1 MNKGENIKDIF
12 DGSMKRPNYDLV
24 QGSIMKGS
32 NLNEIMSIS
41 TQGLVS
47 KKIFININSMG
58 TVNTFEFYIKNPNK
72 VAQDIKNAKDSFE
85 ESIVVEAKRVI
96 IEGGTKD
103 KAMEIL
109 KKRLARGEITLDE
122 FHRVVQRL

>member
-1 MNKGENIKDIF
+1 
-12 DGSMKRPNYDLV
+12 
-24 QGSIMKGS
+24 
-32 NLNEIMSIS
+32 
-41 TQGLVS
+41 
-47 KKIFININSMG
+47 MG
-58 TVNTFEFYIKNPNK
+58 AVNTFEFYIKNPNK

-109 KKRLARGEITLDE
+109 KKRLARGEITLDK